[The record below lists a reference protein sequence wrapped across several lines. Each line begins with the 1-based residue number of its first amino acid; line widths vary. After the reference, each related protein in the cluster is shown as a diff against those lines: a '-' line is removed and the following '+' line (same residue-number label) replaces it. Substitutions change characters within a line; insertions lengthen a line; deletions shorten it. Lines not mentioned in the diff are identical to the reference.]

1 MALLALVSAALY
13 GAADFFGGIAARRA
27 PVVPVVTIAQGTG
40 VVLLLALMPFLAPA
54 SPSTADLSWGAAA
67 GIAGGAGVAWLY
79 RALAIGTMAI
89 VAPVT
94 AVCAVVIPVAVGL
107 ILGERPGALTLIGIM
122 TAVLS
127 IVLVSQRPPDSPE
140 AEARPSGLPAGLG
153 IALLSGVAIGVFF
166 LCLAQTRSDAGMW
179 PLVAARVAS
188 TGLFALGAV
197 VTGVPLA
204 IPPRALA
211 LATVGGALDVAANA
225 LYLLAARR
233 GALSIVVTLVSLY
246 PASTVLLANVFLR
259 ERFSRLQAVGI
270 VCALAAILLIVSSS

>member
-1 MALLALVSAALY
+1 MALLALVSAVLY

-27 PVVPVVTIAQGTG
+27 PVVPVVTLAQGTG
-40 VVLLLALMPFLAPA
+40 VVLLLALMPLLPPA

-94 AVCAVVIPVAVGL
+94 AVCAVAIPVAVGL
-107 ILGERPGALTLIGIM
+107 ILGERPAALTLIGIM

-127 IVLVSQRPPDSPE
+127 IVLVSQRPADSPA
-140 AEARPSGLPAGLG
+140 AETRQSRLPAGLG
-153 IALLSGVAIGVFF
+153 IALLSGVAIGIFF
-166 LCLAQTRSDAGMW
+166 LCLARTRSDAGMW

-188 TGLFALGAV
+188 TVLFALGAV
-197 VTGVPLA
+197 AAGVSLA
-204 IPPRALA
+204 IPSRALG
-211 LATVGGALDVAANA
+211 LAIVGGALDVAANA

-246 PASTVLLANVFLR
+246 PASTVLLANLFLH
-259 ERFSRLQAVGI
+259 ERFSRLQAAGI
-270 VCALAAILLIVSSS
+270 LCALAAILLIVSSS

>member
-1 MALLALVSAALY
+1 MALLALISAVLY

-27 PVVPVVTIAQGTG
+27 PVVPVVALAQGTG
-40 VVLLLALMPFLAPA
+40 VLLLLALMPLLPPA
-54 SPSTADLSWGAAA
+54 SPTTADVSWGAAA

-94 AVCAVVIPVAVGL
+94 AVCAVAIPVAAGL
-107 ILGERPGALTLIGIM
+107 ILGERPGTLTLIGIM

-127 IVLVSQRPPDSPE
+127 IVLVSQRPPDSAAAPT
-140 AEARPSGLPAGLG
+140 RSSRLPAGLG
-153 IALLSGVAIGVFF
+153 IALLSGVAIGIFF
-166 LCLAQTRSDAGMW
+166 LFLARTGSNAGMW

-188 TGLFALGAV
+188 TVLFALGAV
-197 VTGVPLA
+197 VAGVSLVV
-204 IPPRALA
+204 PPRALV
-211 LATVGGALDVAANA
+211 LATAGGALDVAANA

-233 GALSIVVTLVSLY
+233 GALTIVVTLVSLY
-246 PASTVLLANVFLR
+246 PASTVLLANLFLH

-270 VCALAAILLIVSSS
+270 ACALAAILLIVSNS

>member
-1 MALLALVSAALY
+1 MALLALVSAVLY
-13 GAADFFGGIAARRA
+13 GAADFFGGLAARRV
-27 PVVPVVTIAQGTG
+27 PVVPVVTLAQGTG
-40 VVLLLALMPFLAPA
+40 VVLLLALMPLLPPA

-67 GIAGGAGVAWLY
+67 GVAGGAGVAWLY

-94 AVCAVVIPVAVGL
+94 AVCAVAIPVAAGL
-107 ILGERPGALTLIGIM
+107 ILGERPAVLTLIGIM

-127 IVLVSQRPPDSPE
+127 IVLVSQRPPDTP
-140 AEARPSGLPAGLG
+140 AAAARPAGLG
-153 IALLSGVAIGVFF
+153 IALLSGMAIGLFF

-188 TGLFALGAV
+188 TALFALGAA
-197 VTGVPLA
+197 VTGVSLA

-211 LATVGGALDVAANA
+211 LATAGGALDVAANA

>member
-127 IVLVSQRPPDSPE
+127 IVLVSQRPPDSPV
-140 AEARPSGLPAGLG
+140 AEARPSSLPAGLG

-197 VTGVPLA
+197 VAGVPLA